1 MSPVCRYVTH
11 SNAHT
16 AQFKSYFRYNSCRAK
31 TSKHHFSMVVHKE
44 IDPQLFNWQHLYI
57 NTKASFSLK
66 QYWHFT
72 GISLHPTSNRH
83 QMSKCTIFNCFPHNR
98 VVSCSSVCIIIIQ
111 FCSVVNKL
119 PSLSAYKMIQFFQY
133 FFTFIKLCT
142 HATALKAVIG
152 RNETHTVSDK

>member
-1 MSPVCRYVTH
+1 MQSK
-11 SNAHT
+11 N
-16 AQFKSYFRYNSCRAK
+16 FK
-31 TSKHHFSMVVHKE
+31 TSFFNGCSQGDRPLAV
-44 IDPQLFNWQHLYI
+44 QLATSVYI

-111 FCSVVNKL
+111 FCSVVNNL
-119 PSLSAYKMIQFFQY
+119 PSPSAYKMIQFFSV
-133 FFTFIKLCT
+133 FFYVYQTLY
-142 HATALKAVIG
+142 A
-152 RNETHTVSDK
+152 RNSTKSCDRS